1 MAAPQHGG
9 AADTYYNGQP
19 PMQYPPQAYNNGNAV
34 PYQGGPEPKYQQAP
48 PTYGQ
53 NYQGAPPMQGDKH
66 TFDQTFKLDRPKY
79 NDLWAGILARRF
91 LSLGLRFIC

>member
-19 PMQYPPQAYNNGNAV
+19 PMQYPPQAYNNTNAA
-34 PYQGGPEPKYQQAP
+34 PYQAGPEPKYQQEP

-53 NYQGAPPMQGDKH
+53 SYQAAPAPGGKE
-66 TFDQTFKLDRPKY
+66 TFAQTFKLDRPKY
-79 NDLWAGILARRF
+79 NDLWAGILACRPLENTGSR
-91 LSLGLRFIC
+91 SAC